1 MYLNEIGCYD
11 RLIDLAR
18 KLDKADREAL
28 SRAAVHLTKM
38 EQYPF
43 AAEVYS
49 KMGDI
54 RALINLHVEAKHWED
69 VRMILISF
77 NVFISQWKQW
87 PLNLYVLKGIKLVC
101 MTVDV
106 KTMDELNCDL
116 YNR

>member
-1 MYLNEIGCYD
+1 M
-11 RLIDLAR
+11 IDLAR

-28 SRAAVHLTKM
+28 SRAAMHLTKM

-69 VRMILISF
+69 VRSLFHLLNCFVNFFVIGIKPLEFEIRNLIS
-77 NVFISQWKQW
+77 K
-87 PLNLYVLKGIKLVC
+87 
-101 MTVDV
+101 
-106 KTMDELNCDL
+106 
-116 YNR
+116 

>member
-1 MYLNEIGCYD
+1 MANKRLLDEKTLDYFFNMKILDVCDNEHCID
-11 RLIDLAR
+11 FRMIDLAR

-28 SRAAVHLTKM
+28 SRAAMHLTKM

-69 VRMILISF
+69 VGLLF
-77 NVFISQWKQW
+77 H
-87 PLNLYVLKGIKLVC
+87 LVLLL
-101 MTVDV
+101 
-106 KTMDELNCDL
+106 TM
-116 YNR
+116 

>member
-1 MYLNEIGCYD
+1 MGNKRLLNKKSLDYIFKVKILNICANEHWFD
-11 RLIDLAR
+11 FRMIDLAR

-28 SRAAVHLTKM
+28 SRAAMHLTKM

-69 VRMILISF
+69 VR
-77 NVFISQWKQW
+77 
-87 PLNLYVLKGIKLVC
+87 
-101 MTVDV
+101 
-106 KTMDELNCDL
+106 
-116 YNR
+116 